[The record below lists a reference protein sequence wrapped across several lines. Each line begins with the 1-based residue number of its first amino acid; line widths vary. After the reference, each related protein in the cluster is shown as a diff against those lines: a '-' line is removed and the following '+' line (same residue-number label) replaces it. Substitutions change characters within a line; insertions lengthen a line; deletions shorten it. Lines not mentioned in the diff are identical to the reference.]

1 MSQGLRSMSAQNSDT
16 GSAVSLLFCAILAV
30 LLHSGL
36 LYAWKYQP
44 KEAGLIQVLG
54 DSVEVALVES
64 SSASSETLS
73 EEGPAPVVPPPEPQ
87 RPEPPPT
94 PPPAEPPPVQLP
106 PREPVSVPEAPVPV
120 PEAPVPVP
128 VPEPMP
134 SPKEESPPPSPKEL
148 PPPVPKPKPP
158 VAAAKAPPSGKPA
171 ESIPAKGTT
180 AGTVGD
186 PSGKVL
192 GKPLYLVRPQV
203 NYPAESRAAGEQG
216 VVLLR
221 ITVNANGRPSAV
233 SVAGSSGFPRLDR
246 AAVEGGWRCKVSN
259 AFEGAQF
266 EAPLRFSLEER

>member
-1 MSQGLRSMSAQNSDT
+1 MSQGFRSMSAQNSDT

-30 LLHSGL
+30 GFHAGI

-44 KEAGLIQVLG
+44 KEAGLIQVLS

-64 SSASSETLS
+64 SSASSETVS
-73 EEGPAPVVPPPEPQ
+73 EAGPAPVVPPPEPL
-87 RPEPPPT
+87 T
-94 PPPAEPPPVQLP
+94 PPPAEPLPVQLP
-106 PREPVSVPEAPVPV
+106 PPEPVSVPEAL
-120 PEAPVPVP
+120 VP

-134 SPKEESPPPSPKEL
+134 SPKEESPPSSPKEL
-148 PPPVPKPKPP
+148 PPPAPKPKPP

-186 PSGKVL
+186 ASGKVL

-233 SVAGSSGFPRLDR
+233 TVAGSSGFPRLDK

-266 EAPLRFSLEER
+266 EAPLRFSLQDR

>member
-30 LLHSGL
+30 GFHAGI

-44 KEAGLIQVLG
+44 KEAGLIQVLD

-64 SSASSETLS
+64 TNSYSETVS
-73 EEGPAPVVPPPEPQ
+73 EAGPAPVV
-87 RPEPPPT
+87 
-94 PPPAEPPPVQLP
+94 P
-106 PREPVSVPEAPVPV
+106 PREPVSVPTPVS
-120 PEAPVPVP
+120 
-128 VPEPMP
+128 EPMP
-134 SPKEESPPPSPKEL
+134 SPKEKSLPPSPKEL
-148 PPPVPKPKPP
+148 PPLSPKPKPP

-180 AGTVGD
+180 VGTVGD
-186 PSGKVL
+186 FSGKLL

-233 SVAGSSGFPRLDR
+233 SVAGSSGFPRLDK

-266 EAPLRFSLEER
+266 EAPLRFSLQDR

>member
-1 MSQGLRSMSAQNSDT
+1 MSAQNSDT

-30 LLHSGL
+30 GFHAGI

-44 KEAGLIQVLG
+44 KEAGLIQVLD

-64 SSASSETLS
+64 TNSYSETVS
-73 EEGPAPVVPPPEPQ
+73 EAGPAPVVPPPEPL

-94 PPPAEPPPVQLP
+94 PPPAEPPPVQLLP
-106 PREPVSVPEAPVPV
+106 PEPVSVPEAPI
-120 PEAPVPVP
+120 PVP
-128 VPEPMP
+128 VPEPKP
-134 SPKEESPPPSPKEL
+134 SPKEESLPPSPKEL
-148 PPPVPKPKPP
+148 PPTPKPKPP
-158 VAAAKAPPSGKPA
+158 VAGAKAPPSGKPA

-186 PSGKVL
+186 ASGKVL
-192 GKPLYLVRPQV
+192 GKPLYQVRPQV

-233 SVAGSSGFPRLDR
+233 SVAGSSGFPRLDK

-259 AFEGAQF
+259 AFDGAQF
-266 EAPLRFSLEER
+266 EAPLRFSLQDR

>member
-1 MSQGLRSMSAQNSDT
+1 MNRAFPRVSAQNSE
-16 GSAVSLLFCAILAV
+16 AVNAGSLLFCAILAV
-30 LLHSGL
+30 LLHAGI

-64 SSASSETLS
+64 SSASSETVS
-73 EEGPAPVVPPPEPQ
+73 AEGPTPVVPPPEPQ

-106 PREPVSVPEAPVPV
+106 PREPVSVPEAP
-120 PEAPVPVP
+120 APVPTP

-134 SPKEESPPPSPKEL
+134 SPKEESPPSSPKEL
-148 PPPVPKPKPP
+148 PPPAPKPKPP

-186 PSGKVL
+186 TSGKVL

-221 ITVNANGRPSAV
+221 ITVNAKGRPSAV
-233 SVAGSSGFPRLDR
+233 SVATSSGFLRLDR

>member
-1 MSQGLRSMSAQNSDT
+1 MSQGFRSMSAQNSDT

-30 LLHSGL
+30 GFHAGI

-44 KEAGLIQVLG
+44 KEAGLIQVLD

-64 SSASSETLS
+64 SSASSETVS
-73 EEGPAPVVPPPEPQ
+73 EAGPAPVVPPPEPL
-87 RPEPPPT
+87 RP
-94 PPPAEPPPVQLP
+94 EPPPVQLP
-106 PREPVSVPEAPVPV
+106 PPEPVSVPEAPI
-120 PEAPVPVP
+120 PVP

-134 SPKEESPPPSPKEL
+134 SPKEKSLPPSPKEL
-148 PPPVPKPKPP
+148 PPPAPKPKPP

-186 PSGKVL
+186 ASGKVL

-233 SVAGSSGFPRLDR
+233 SVAGSSGFPRLDK

-259 AFEGAQF
+259 AFDGAQF
-266 EAPLRFSLEER
+266 EAPLRFSLQDR

>member
-1 MSQGLRSMSAQNSDT
+1 MSQGFRSMSAQNSDT

-30 LLHSGL
+30 GFHAGI

-44 KEAGLIQVLG
+44 KEAGLIQVLS

-64 SSASSETLS
+64 SSASSETVS
-73 EEGPAPVVPPPEPQ
+73 EAGPAPVV
-87 RPEPPPT
+87 
-94 PPPAEPPPVQLP
+94 P
-106 PREPVSVPEAPVPV
+106 PREPVSVPEAP
-120 PEAPVPVP
+120 APVPTP
-128 VPEPMP
+128 VSEPMP
-134 SPKEESPPPSPKEL
+134 SPKEKSLPPSPKEL
-148 PPPVPKPKPP
+148 PPLSPKPKPP
-158 VAAAKAPPSGKPA
+158 VAAAKAPPLGKPA

-186 PSGKVL
+186 ASGKVL

-221 ITVNANGRPSAV
+221 ITVNSKGRPSAV
-233 SVAGSSGFPRLDR
+233 SVAGSSGFPRLDK

-259 AFEGAQF
+259 AFDGAQF
-266 EAPLRFSLEER
+266 EAPLRFSLQDR